1 MINNTCFIEVN
12 TIISQMNNDEISK
25 IPKDVLETINKNA
38 NSQQIEIDS
47 NKKLE
52 EQISKEALSILT
64 YIILKYVANN
74 EQKNQLKNSLTQN
87 QIQYEQQQLPIKDID
102 EIFKREEPTKE
113 LCVTEKESFIK
124 KIIKNIINFFKRKA

>member
-12 TIISQMNNDEISK
+12 TIIGQMNKDEISK
-25 IPKDVLETINKNA
+25 IPKDVLETISKKANNQKTDIDTNKT
-38 NSQQIEIDS
+38 
-47 NKKLE
+47 LE

-74 EQKNQLKNSLTQN
+74 EQKSQLKNSLTQN

-113 LCVTEKESFIK
+113 LCVIEKESFIK